1 MRKSEFLLL
10 EALKSA
16 PHLNNTANAD
26 ACSLPKLFSLFF
38 ISTYVGFVPASDVL
52 AIFVFDR
59 RCEFSSKFWF
69 VIRKKKVLVESFGR
83 SLGVP
88 KQNMFW

>member
-1 MRKSEFLLL
+1 MPML
-10 EALKSA
+10 
-16 PHLNNTANAD
+16 TAYRN
-26 ACSLPKLFSLFF
+26 FFLFF
-38 ISTYVGFVPASDVL
+38 ISTYVGFVPVSDVL
-52 AIFVFDR
+52 ANFVSDR

-69 VIRKKKVLVESFGR
+69 MIEKKKVSVESFGR